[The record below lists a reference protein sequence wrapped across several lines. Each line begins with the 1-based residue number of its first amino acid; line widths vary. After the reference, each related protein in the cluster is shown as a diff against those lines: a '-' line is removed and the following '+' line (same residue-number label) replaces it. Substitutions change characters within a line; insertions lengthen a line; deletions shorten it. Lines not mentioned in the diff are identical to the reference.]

1 MCNLDESNDIF
12 FFNSFSANDVDL
24 SHIYEGQLVDEPGS
38 HCFGAIRG
46 GVFDGQIHAKDGV
59 YYVERANRY
68 FKDDLLNKDVVDKKI
83 NNNSNSTTSRTS
95 KFHSVIYHEKHLI
108 DPFHHSKKGTPVIFY
123 IKFLTRKKS

>member
-1 MCNLDESNDIF
+1 MCNLDVSNDIF
-12 FFNSFSANDVDL
+12 FQIFSANDVDL

-68 FKDDLLNKDVVDKKI
+68 FKDDLLNKDFVDKKI
-83 NNNSNSTTSRTS
+83 NNNSNSSTTSRTS
-95 KFHSVIYHEKHLI
+95 KFHSVIYHENHLI
-108 DPFHHSKKGTPVIFY
+108 DPFHHSKKGMYVHRLISFFF
-123 IKFLTRKKS
+123 IEF

>member
-1 MCNLDESNDIF
+1 M
-12 FFNSFSANDVDL
+12 DL
-24 SHIYEGQLVDEPGS
+24 SHIYEGQLVDEPDS

-68 FKDDLLNKDVVDKKI
+68 FKDDLLNKDFVDKKI
-83 NNNSNSTTSRTS
+83 NNNSNSSTTSRTS

-108 DPFHHSKKGTPVIFY
+108 DPFHHSKKGTVIFNFSY
-123 IKFLTRKKS
+123 FLHLIFDEKKLIFGIFS